1 MVKQTRYKATRYKVK
16 AMGGRAKA
24 TGCKDLG
31 FKVKAKIRPRPNIT
45 DWTPDLTFYRPAM
58 TSSFSVNQLILM
70 EMTLHGEEST
80 NSSDE
85 GVS

>member
-1 MVKQTRYKATRYKVK
+1 MYNVHRNFYPQMQRQAYEPGHWIV
-16 AMGGRAKA
+16 
-24 TGCKDLG
+24 L
-31 FKVKAKIRPRPNIT
+31 
-45 DWTPDLTFYRPAM
+45 LTVQA
-58 TSSFSVNQLILM
+58 SSFSVNQHILM